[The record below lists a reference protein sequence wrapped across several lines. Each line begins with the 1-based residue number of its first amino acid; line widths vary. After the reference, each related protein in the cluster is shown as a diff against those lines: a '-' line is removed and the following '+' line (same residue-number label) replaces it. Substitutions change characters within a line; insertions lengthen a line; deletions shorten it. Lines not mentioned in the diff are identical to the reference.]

1 MNQRPA
7 QVVTKYPFLKPGV
20 FVGALVP
27 FVALVSAAARGTLG
41 ADPIAIALNR
51 LGLTA
56 LILLVATLAATPARV
71 LLGLTWPMRIRKL
84 LGLMAFFYAACH
96 ALLYAVIDQ
105 GLSGSAIVRDVLQ
118 RKFITAGF
126 LALVLL
132 VPLAIT
138 SLDRIRR
145 RMGGVRWQ
153 RLHRLIYP
161 ASLLAVAHFVW
172 RVKRDV
178 SQPAIYAAVLA
189 LLLLARVYTASRRV
203 RRTRAT

>member
-7 QVVTKYPFLKPGV
+7 KLATKYPFLKPGV
-20 FVGALVP
+20 CIGALVP
-27 FVALVSAAARGTLG
+27 FVALLTAAARGTLG

-56 LILLVATLAATPARV
+56 LILLLATLAATPARV
-71 LLGLTWPMRIRKL
+71 LFGLTWPLRIRKL

-105 GLSGSAIVRDVLQ
+105 GLRGSAILRDVLE
-118 RKFITAGF
+118 RKFISAGF
-126 LALVLL
+126 LAFVLL

-161 ASLLAVAHFVW
+161 ASLLAVVHFIW
-172 RVKRDV
+172 RVKRDL
-178 SQPAIYAAVLA
+178 SQPAMYAVVLS
-189 LLLLARVYTASRRV
+189 LLLLTRVYAASRRA
-203 RRTRAT
+203 RRPV